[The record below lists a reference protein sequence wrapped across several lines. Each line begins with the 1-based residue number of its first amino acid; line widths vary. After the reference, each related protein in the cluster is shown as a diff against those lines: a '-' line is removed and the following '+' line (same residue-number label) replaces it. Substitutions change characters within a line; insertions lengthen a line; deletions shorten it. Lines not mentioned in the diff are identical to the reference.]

1 MSKGHGKRRAIRSAL
16 GRLGMQARPAEVVA
30 HLSALG
36 VTVSQEQVRAVA
48 AELLRQAARAE
59 RLRVEARTPDV
70 PRPHRG
76 HPRLPPRR
84 GRGR

>member
-1 MSKGHGKRRAIRSAL
+1 MGKGHGKRRAIRSAL

-36 VTVSQEQVRAVA
+36 ISVSEEQVRAVA
-48 AELLRQAARAE
+48 AELLREEARAE
-59 RLRVEARTPDV
+59 RLRVEARMPDV

-76 HPRLPPRR
+76 YPKLPPRH